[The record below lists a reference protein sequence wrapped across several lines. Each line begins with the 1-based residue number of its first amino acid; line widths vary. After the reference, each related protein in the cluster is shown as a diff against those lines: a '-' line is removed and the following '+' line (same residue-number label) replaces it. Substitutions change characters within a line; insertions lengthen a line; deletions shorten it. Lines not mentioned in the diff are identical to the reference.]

1 MNSIALAPQL
11 KALKLIPE
19 TVQNG
24 ILQSTN
30 REEANAHLLQHIKE
44 DADEE
49 TVMEIFRIASK
60 KDSYGRMNTFAAN
73 VLGKLQQG

>member
-1 MNSIALAPQL
+1 MNSKALEPQL

-24 ILQSTN
+24 ILQSMN
-30 REEANAHLLQHIKE
+30 KEKANAHLLQHIKE

-73 VLGKLQQG
+73 VFGKLQQG